1 MTISKLLPGLWDS
14 AIIHSISARY
24 LKNIPAILPQSIL
37 RRWVPLR
44 PPDAVSLIVRELHAV
59 VQKLHQS
66 IMRYGKCLK
75 TAEYLLFF
83 DSNAPAVLFQCMETL
98 KLKQVRF
105 Q

>member
-1 MTISKLLPGLWDS
+1 MTLFPYTTHFRSAYRQSYAPDILQDLLEKLEEISSRKDL
-14 AIIHSISARY
+14 
-24 LKNIPAILPQSIL
+24 
-37 RRWVPLR
+37 PLR

-66 IMRYGKCLK
+66 IMRYCKCLK